1 MRTGLRRGAL
11 RLDLQD
17 LATAERAAMRADLVR
32 RLGTLALRTRHEI
45 LRLQRQMTPAL
56 ALRGV
61 RDAFLGMTCQR
72 LLSLM
77 SFSMI
82 LWGK

>member
-1 MRTGLRRGAL
+1 MGLRRGAL
-11 RLDLQD
+11 RLDLED
-17 LATAERAAMRADLVR
+17 LTAAERAAMRTDLVR
-32 RLGTLALRTRHEI
+32 RLGALALRTRHEI
-45 LRLQRQMTPAL
+45 LRLQRQMAAAL
-56 ALRGV
+56 TLRGV
-61 RDAFLGMTCQR
+61 WDALFWMTCQR